1 MDKDKPAAS
10 KEEKEIAVEF
20 KTDKAIA
27 EKIFY
32 NNYEIFMMTRGHW

>member
-1 MDKDKPAAS
+1 MAKKKPVKS
-10 KEEKEIAVEF
+10 KEEKEMAVEF

-27 EKIFY
+27 DKIFY